1 MMHSR
6 SGLPKFLEV
15 TLELTLELTLVVT
28 PDSYL
33 SDVTPPPVFKRPE
46 AELHTSDVASEF

>member
-1 MMHSR
+1 MHSR